1 MGEDWE
7 CDRWGF
13 HTGVQVGV
21 GGDMPSLHVAYLL
34 EERRRQVAH
43 AHLARRGHLVGR
55 QRVRLEIEENHP
67 VVTYGKSGR
76 ETCGEEWQ
84 VRDLP

>member
-1 MGEDWE
+1 M
-7 CDRWGF
+7 
-13 HTGVQVGV
+13 GV

-43 AHLARRGHLVGR
+43 AHLAPRGHLVGR

-67 VVTYGKSGR
+67 V
-76 ETCGEEWQ
+76 
-84 VRDLP
+84 